1 MTGKEEKRNIKT
13 YAALV
18 FVLVFLFALTLMYL
32 VNQEQEQEEKL
43 KATYMAE
50 ATVSRVEAQLSQYLT
65 KADVLKNLVEDGHE
79 LNDEQFKVLA
89 QVMQDDTHII
99 EAIELAQDGII
110 TQVYPLAGNEKAVGL
125 DFFADPAREKEANLA
140 MQSGQYTIAGP
151 FELRQGGM
159 GVLLFDPIYTTDEQG
174 EQSFWGFSVMV
185 LNWENFIEDME
196 LQSLENASYHYQI
209 WRRSMSTGAKFPM
222 IPGILRSSRKMA
234 GFPERSSSSVLFL
247 HLYWPHCSPWV
258 TGRAHGADIGKL
270 SMRRSLE
277 WLPERKSRPM
287 KLRPASCSI

>member
-209 WRRSMSTGAKFPM
+209 WRRSMSTGQSA
-222 IPGILRSSRKMA
+222 GSSLRSSQ
-234 GFPERSSSSVLFL
+234 
-247 HLYWPHCSPWV
+247 
-258 TGRAHGADIGKL
+258 
-270 SMRRSLE
+270 
-277 WLPERKSRPM
+277 
-287 KLRPASCSI
+287 